1 MKSWPKGWHRKSGRT
16 GIWYRVPK
24 GTRHLWDNKLRFKL
38 GETEA
43 QAYKMWFSRNVP
55 TDEAEEVTVEVLLD
69 QFMAE
74 YVAVYLKESTF
85 ESYAHYIK
93 PLKKVFG
100 HLHPSVIRPIDVFQ
114 YQTYR
119 PKSSGNREA
128 SVLSSALQFAIEKG
142 CVDSNPLQGVITKRG
157 KRREQSRRRVP
168 SQEDISALIEIQP
181 ELAGHIALKRI
192 TGMRKGQLLNI
203 NLTDD
208 WNGSELFVPGTKGGN
223 DTIYKGDAL
232 VEVINLILGDRLP
245 TGPLFL
251 TSRRPRK
258 PVTVSG
264 FNSMWQ
270 RAMRK
275 FVAKGGERFN
285 EHDIRKLVANGADNL
300 IHAQALLGHTSPK
313 ITASV
318 YRIKPVETDVL

>member
-1 MKSWPKGWHRKSGRT
+1 
-16 GIWYRVPK
+16 
-24 GTRHLWDNKLRFKL
+24 
-38 GETEA
+38 
-43 QAYKMWFSRNVP
+43 MWFSRNVP

-85 ESYAHYIK
+85 ESYSHYIK

-100 HLHPSVIRPIDVFQ
+100 HLHPALIQAKDVFQ
-114 YQTYR
+114 YQTFR

-142 CVDSNPLQGVITKRG
+142 WVDSNPLQGVITKRG

-208 WNGSELFVPGTKGGN
+208 WNGTELFVQGTKGGN

-232 VEVINLILGDRLP
+232 VEVISLILGDRLP
-245 TGPLFL
+245 T
-251 TSRRPRK
+251 
-258 PVTVSG
+258 
-264 FNSMWQ
+264 
-270 RAMRK
+270 AMRK
-275 FVAKGGERFN
+275 FVAQGGERFN